1 MLDYQRLIYPQMS
14 ARPWMNQSHLV
25 MKFELASIRNRVSSN
40 ISKPFLNEERVLR
53 VFGGSHSFF
62 TGIPL
67 GNGTCCSWV
76 VGFFRQS
83 YFNPSNNPKG
93 LGKLSIFQGIRE
105 WLSFLFTCE
114 NQLMLGLLK
123 EKHFQ
128 ASSECI
134 WLSVYGKVVKVMTWF
149 WWWRWW
155 WRWRWRPRW
164 WSWGSHSCANRL
176 SGPGH
181 LWLSSLGRFHP
192 GAGFSW
198 HQLEAWTRSPGE

>member
-76 VGFFRQS
+76 VGFS
-83 YFNPSNNPKG
+83 VNHILILAIIPKAWESSAYSKVSVSGCPSSLRVKTSWCWGSWKRSTSRP
-93 LGKLSIFQGIRE
+93 LLSAYD
-105 WLSFLFTCE
+105 W
-114 NQLMLGLLK
+114 
-123 EKHFQ
+123 
-128 ASSECI
+128 
-134 WLSVYGKVVKVMTWF
+134 VYMGRL
-149 WWWRWW
+149 WRWW
-155 WRWRWRPRW
+155 HDSDDEDDEDEDEDR
-164 WSWGSHSCANRL
+164 
-176 SGPGH
+176 
-181 LWLSSLGRFHP
+181 
-192 GAGFSW
+192 AGD
-198 HQLEAWTRSPGE
+198 HEEVTVVPIA